1 MVYILIVKY
10 KAYATYH
17 TMNKE
22 TLNIL
27 MYTHRV
33 PYYVIHKHIIPY
45 TYLPQ
50 SKVLLRDIRNYIQ
63 DINLIESVYLTQYNE
78 FILLSDLFLFH
89 GYNYNMNDIS
99 SKLAS
104 LFTRHIILKNANQA
118 ELYLYL
124 RSIIVPN
131 KRHQTVKFIWGLMS
145 PEERNTFIND
155 YLLDNMTV

>member
-1 MVYILIVKY
+1 
-10 KAYATYH
+10 
-17 TMNKE
+17 MNKE
-22 TLNIL
+22 TLNML
-27 MYTHRV
+27 MYTHRI

-50 SKVLLRDIRNYIQ
+50 PKALLRDIRNYIQ

-89 GYNYNMNDIS
+89 GFNYTMSDIS
-99 SKLAS
+99 TNLAS
-104 LFTRHIILKNANQA
+104 LFKRHVVFQNKKHI
-118 ELYLYL
+118 ELYPYL
-124 RSIIVPN
+124 RSMNVSN
-131 KRHQTVKFIWGLMS
+131 RRHSTVKFIWGLMS